1 MKRLIF
7 AITLLTSILLIAQ
20 IATGDQDENI
30 FKVGIGAFKDEL
42 YMISEAQFR
51 IIVEQY
57 PNSRY
62 FNEAIYYLTLSQY
75 RNKKYDDA
83 LKTISLIKS
92 KYSYIK
98 YYPNVLFLEGKIYY
112 EVGQYKQAIKSFENY
127 LRLFP
132 INEDAPF
139 AQYLMA
145 SSYTSLSNYD
155 RAIELLKE
163 IERRYPNSPIVE
175 ESKFKLAETYRLSG
189 DLQNAL
195 NEFQNFITKF
205 TNSKYLPDA
214 HYNLGLITFNLSK
227 STDTNYLQQ
236 SASYF
241 QKASEYNS
249 SIKPFALFNAGISYL
264 ATGKTE
270 EAKSMF
276 SNLISEFSSYTQP
289 EIKSTVIEGYLNLA
303 RIQKEL
309 GDTNSAVSNY
319 MNVITYGGEN
329 AIKASIELSSLLNSL
344 NRSEEA
350 IKVLEPFTNDTKV
363 LFNYAISLK
372 NKDPNTAE
380 SILVSIISNNDKSEI
395 VDNYTVDNS
404 IVELLKLLISKGN
417 YEKVISYTKL
427 LSDKAS
433 SDYAKDFIYL
443 MLGEAN
449 LNLKDYKSAISAYS
463 MVKNES
469 LKEDAIEGIA
479 YTHYLSENYA
489 LAIKFYSELANN
501 YKQGKYTER
510 AYYMLGLCYEKIKD
524 TDKAISSHQQN
535 LIYGKDTK
543 YILSS
548 AISLGWI
555 YLKIGKF
562 DDAIGIASKYID
574 TAKDN
579 PTIQIQLLEILAWSY
594 DGKKDYK
601 KAVDTFLQII
611 KSENLNDFQRIRYY
625 NYISLMHEKAG
636 QYQDAINTI
645 TKNIIPIALSNNYSN
660 DYVESLGRLTLLY
673 IRQNDINKARQTISS
688 LIPYTNVQKT
698 YEYIYRFGEYLY
710 SINQFDEAAQMF
722 MTTAKGSSDTDLRDE
737 AYYWGGWAFFNT
749 QKVEDAVNVFNEFVK
764 ISSSSKV
771 PSVLI
776 TLGDIMVNR
785 GDYEKAKYYYNI
797 VVNNYKDKPEYNT
810 AVLKLSKLASASSK
824 TTETPKKVEEKKP
837 EEKPKNIESL
847 ISSLEEVSKSKD
859 KESAS
864 KAKFELA
871 MIYKS
876 QGNYQKAI
884 DLLQGIT
891 EEVYNETA
899 AQAQF
904 EIGEILRSIGDYNK
918 AWKEYIKVV
927 YIYKDYKDIVVK
939 AMYYTIYCYVQ
950 LKDYENA
957 KKLYEKMERDF
968 YKNPWT
974 EKAKELIK

>member
-7 AITLLTSILLIAQ
+7 VVTIIASIFSVIQ
-20 IATGDQDENI
+20 IANGQQDENI

-189 DLQNAL
+189 DLQNSL
-195 NEFQNFITKF
+195 NEFKDFISKF

-214 HYNLGLITFNLSK
+214 YYNLGLITFNLSK
-227 STDTNYLQQ
+227 GTDTNYLQQ

-241 QKASEYNS
+241 QKASEFNS
-249 SIKPFALFNAGISYL
+249 GIKPFALFNAGISFI
-264 ATGKTE
+264 AIGKLE
-270 EAKSMF
+270 EARNTF

-309 GDTNSAVSNY
+309 GDTNSAISNY
-319 MNVITYGGEN
+319 MNVIAYGGEN
-329 AIKASIELSSLLNSL
+329 AIKASIELSSILNLL

-350 IKVLEPFTNDTKV
+350 LKVLEPFTNDTKV

-395 VDNYTVDNS
+395 VDNS

-417 YEKVISYTKL
+417 YEKVISYNRL
-427 LSDKAS
+427 LSDKAL
-433 SDYAKDFIYL
+433 SDYTRDFIYL

-463 MVKNES
+463 MVKHES
-469 LKEDAIEGIA
+469 LKEDALEGIA
-479 YTHYLSENYA
+479 YTHYLSENYN
-489 LAIKFYSELANN
+489 LAIKFYSELVTN

-524 TDKAISSHQQN
+524 TDKAILSHQQN
-535 LIYGKDTK
+535 LIYGKDTR

-555 YLKIGKF
+555 YLRIGKF
-562 DDAIGIASKYID
+562 DDAIGIASKYIE
-574 TAKDN
+574 TAKEN
-579 PTIQIQLLEILAWSY
+579 PTVQIQLLEILAWSY

-625 NYISLMHEKAG
+625 NYISLIYEKSG

-645 TKNIIPIALSNNYSN
+645 TRNIVPIALSNNYSN
-660 DYVESLGRLTLLY
+660 DYVEALGRLTFLY
-673 IRQNDINKARQTISS
+673 IRQNDINKAKQTINS
-688 LIPYTNVQKT
+688 LISYTNIQKT
-698 YEYIYRFGEYLY
+698 YDYIYRFGEYLY
-710 SINQFDEAAQMF
+710 SINQFDDAARMY
-722 MTTAKGSSDTDLRDE
+722 MIVAKGSTDTDLRDE
-737 AYYWGGWAFFNT
+737 AYYWGGWALFNAG
-749 QKVEDAVNVFNEFVK
+749 KIEDAINVFNEFIK

-810 AVLKLSKLASASSK
+810 AVLKLSKLASTSPK
-824 TTETPKKVEEKKP
+824 TTEVPKKVEEKKP
-837 EEKPKNIESL
+837 EEKKIEEKPKNIESL

-884 DLLQGIT
+884 NLLQEIT

-904 EIGEILRSIGDYNK
+904 EIGEILRNIGDYNK

-950 LKDYENA
+950 LKEYENA

-974 EKAKELIK
+974 EKAKDLIK

>member
-1 MKRLIF
+1 MKNSIFLI
-7 AITLLTSILLIAQ
+7 ISIVLISSVVQA
-20 IATGDQDENI
+20 ANGNNDENI

-75 RNKKYDDA
+75 KNKKYDDA
-83 LKTISLIKS
+83 LRTISLIKS

-98 YYPNVLFLEGKIYY
+98 HYPNVLFLEGKIHY
-112 EVGQYKQAIKSFENY
+112 EVRQYKLAIKSLENY

-145 SSYTSLSNYD
+145 SSYTSLSNYN

-163 IERRYPNSPIVE
+163 IEIRYPNSPIIE

-195 NEFQNFITKF
+195 NEFQNFIAKF
-205 TNSKYLPDA
+205 TNSKYLPDVY
-214 HYNLGLITFNLSK
+214 YNLGLITFNLSESK
-227 STDTNYLQQ
+227 DTNYLLQ
-236 SASYF
+236 SALYF

-249 SIKPFALFNAGISYL
+249 GIKPFALFNAGISYL
-264 ATGKTE
+264 ATGKLE

-276 SNLISEFSSYTQP
+276 SNLVYEFSSYNQP

-309 GDTNSAVSNY
+309 GDTNSAISNY
-319 MNVITYGGEN
+319 MNVTAYGGEN

-344 NRSEEA
+344 NRDEEA
-350 IKVLEPFTNDTKV
+350 IKVLEPFTNDTKA
-363 LFNYAISLK
+363 LFNYALVLK
-372 NKDPNTAE
+372 NKSPE
-380 SILVSIISNNDKSEI
+380 ISEKILVSIISNNDKSEV
-395 VDNYTVDNS
+395 VDNA
-404 IVELLKLLISKGN
+404 IIELLKLLISKGS
-417 YEKVISYTKL
+417 YEKVISYNKL
-427 LSDKAS
+427 LSEKVS
-433 SDYAKDFIYL
+433 STYTKDFIYL

-463 MVKNES
+463 MIKHES
-469 LKEDAIEGIA
+469 LKEDSLEGIA
-479 YTHYLSENYA
+479 YAHYLSENYN
-489 LAIKFYSELANN
+489 LAIKFYSELVDT

-510 AYYMLGLCYEKIKD
+510 AYYMLGLCYEKIKN
-524 TDKAISSHQQN
+524 TDKAILSHQQN
-535 LIYGKDTK
+535 LIYGKDTQ
-543 YILSS
+543 YIFLS

-574 TAKDN
+574 TAKNN
-579 PTIQIQLLEILAWSY
+579 PTVQIQLLEILAWSY
-594 DGKKDYK
+594 DSKKDYK
-601 KAVDTFLQII
+601 RAIDTFLQII
-611 KSENLNDFQRIRYY
+611 QSENLNDFQRIRYY
-625 NYISLMHEKAG
+625 NYISLIHEKAG
-636 QYQDAINTI
+636 QYQDAIKTI
-645 TKNIIPIALSNNYSN
+645 IKNIIPIALSNNYSN
-660 DYVESLGRLTLLY
+660 DYIESLGRLTFLY
-673 IRQNDINKARQTISS
+673 IRQNDLNKAKQTIDS
-688 LIPYTNVQKT
+688 LIPYTNIQKT

-710 SINQFDEAAQMF
+710 SINQFDEAAKMY
-722 MTTAKGSSDTDLRDE
+722 MIVAKGSNDPDLRDE
-737 AYYWGGWAFFNT
+737 AYYWGGWALFNAK
-749 QKVEDAVNVFNEFVK
+749 KVEDAVDVFSEFVK

-785 GDYEKAKYYYNI
+785 GNYEKARYYYNI
-797 VVNNYKDKPEYNT
+797 VLDKYKDKPEYNT
-810 AVLKLSKLASASSK
+810 AVLKLSKLASTSPK
-824 TTETPKKVEEKKP
+824 TTEAPKKVQENKPEDKKP
-837 EEKPKNIESL
+837 GEKLKNIESL
-847 ISSLEEVSKSKD
+847 ISSLEDVSKSKD

-884 DLLQGIT
+884 NLLQEIT

-904 EIGEILRSIGDYNK
+904 EIGEILRTIGDYNK

-950 LKDYENA
+950 LKEYENA
-957 KKLYEKMERDF
+957 NKLYEKMERDF

>member
-7 AITLLTSILLIAQ
+7 VVTIIASIFSVIQ
-20 IATGDQDENI
+20 IANGQQDENI

-145 SSYTSLSNYD
+145 SSYTSLSNYY

-189 DLQNAL
+189 DLQNSL
-195 NEFQNFITKF
+195 NEFKDFISKF

-214 HYNLGLITFNLSK
+214 YYNLGLITFNLSK
-227 STDTNYLQQ
+227 GTDTNYLQQ

-241 QKASEYNS
+241 QKASEFNS
-249 SIKPFALFNAGISYL
+249 GIKPFALFNAGISFI
-264 ATGKTE
+264 AIGKLE
-270 EAKSMF
+270 EARNTF

-309 GDTNSAVSNY
+309 GDTNSAISNY
-319 MNVITYGGEN
+319 MNVIAYGGEN

-395 VDNYTVDNS
+395 VDNS

-417 YEKVISYTKL
+417 YEKVISYNRL
-427 LSDKAS
+427 LSDKAL
-433 SDYAKDFIYL
+433 SDYTRNFIYL
-443 MLGEAN
+443 MIGEAN

-463 MVKNES
+463 MVKHES
-469 LKEDAIEGIA
+469 LKEDALEGIA
-479 YTHYLSENYA
+479 YTHYLSENYN
-489 LAIKFYSELANN
+489 LAIKFYSELVTN

-524 TDKAISSHQQN
+524 TDKAILSHQQN
-535 LIYGKDTK
+535 LIYGKDTR

-555 YLKIGKF
+555 YLRIGKF
-562 DDAIGIASKYID
+562 DDAIGIASKYIE
-574 TAKDN
+574 TSKEN

-625 NYISLMHEKAG
+625 NYISLIYEKSG

-645 TKNIIPIALSNNYSN
+645 TRNIVPITLSNNYSN
-660 DYVESLGRLTLLY
+660 DYVEALGRLTFLY
-673 IRQNDINKARQTISS
+673 IRQNDINKAKQTVNS
-688 LIPYTNVQKT
+688 LIPYTNIQKT

-710 SINQFDEAAQMF
+710 SINQFDDAARMY
-722 MTTAKGSSDTDLRDE
+722 MIVAKGSTDTDLRDE
-737 AYYWGGWAFFNT
+737 AYYWGGWALFNAG
-749 QKVEDAVNVFNEFVK
+749 KIEDAINVFNEFIK

-785 GDYEKAKYYYNI
+785 GDQQKAKYYYNI

-810 AVLKLSKLASASSK
+810 AVLKLSKLASTSPK
-824 TTETPKKVEEKKP
+824 TTEVTKKVEKKKPEEKKI

-884 DLLQGIT
+884 NLLQEIT

-904 EIGEILRSIGDYNK
+904 EIGEILRNIGDYNK

-950 LKDYENA
+950 LKEYENA

>member
-7 AITLLTSILLIAQ
+7 VVTIIASIFSVIQ
-20 IATGDQDENI
+20 IANGQQDENI

-189 DLQNAL
+189 DLQNSL
-195 NEFQNFITKF
+195 NEFKDFISKF

-214 HYNLGLITFNLSK
+214 YYNLGLITFNLSK
-227 STDTNYLQQ
+227 GTDTNYLQQ

-241 QKASEYNS
+241 QKASEFNS
-249 SIKPFALFNAGISYL
+249 GIKPFALFNAGISFI
-264 ATGKTE
+264 AIGKLE
-270 EAKSMF
+270 EARNTF

-309 GDTNSAVSNY
+309 GDTNSAISNY
-319 MNVITYGGEN
+319 MNVIAYGGEN

-363 LFNYAISLK
+363 MFNYAISLK

-395 VDNYTVDNS
+395 VDNS
-404 IVELLKLLISKGN
+404 IVELLKLVISKGN
-417 YEKVISYTKL
+417 YEKVISYNRL
-427 LSDKAS
+427 LSDKAL
-433 SDYAKDFIYL
+433 SDYTRDFIYL

-463 MVKNES
+463 MVKHES
-469 LKEDAIEGIA
+469 LKEDALEGIA
-479 YTHYLSENYA
+479 YTHYLSENYN
-489 LAIKFYSELANN
+489 LAIKFYSELVTN

-524 TDKAISSHQQN
+524 TDKAILSHQQN
-535 LIYGKDTK
+535 LIYGKDTR

-555 YLKIGKF
+555 YLRIGKF
-562 DDAIGIASKYID
+562 DDAIGIASKYIE
-574 TAKDN
+574 TAKEN

-601 KAVDTFLQII
+601 KAIDTFLQII

-625 NYISLMHEKAG
+625 NYISLIYEKSG

-645 TKNIIPIALSNNYSN
+645 TRNIVPITLSNNYSN
-660 DYVESLGRLTLLY
+660 DYVEALGRLTFLY
-673 IRQNDINKARQTISS
+673 IRQNDINKAKQTINS
-688 LIPYTNVQKT
+688 LISYTNIQKT

-710 SINQFDEAAQMF
+710 SINQFDDAARMY
-722 MTTAKGSSDTDLRDE
+722 TIVAKGSTDTDLRDE
-737 AYYWGGWAFFNT
+737 AYYWGGWALFNAG
-749 QKVEDAVNVFNEFVK
+749 KIEDAINVFNEFIK

-810 AVLKLSKLASASSK
+810 AVLKLSKLSSTSPK
-824 TTETPKKVEEKKP
+824 TTEVPKKVEEKKP
-837 EEKPKNIESL
+837 EEKKIEEKPKNIQSL

-884 DLLQGIT
+884 NLLQEIT

-904 EIGEILRSIGDYNK
+904 EIGEILRNIGDYNK

-950 LKDYENA
+950 LKEYENA

>member
-7 AITLLTSILLIAQ
+7 VVTIIASIFSVVQ
-20 IATGDQDENI
+20 IANGQQDENI

-127 LRLFP
+127 LKLFP

-189 DLQNAL
+189 DLQNSL
-195 NEFQNFITKF
+195 NEFKDFISKF

-214 HYNLGLITFNLSK
+214 YYNLGLITFNLSK
-227 STDTNYLQQ
+227 GTDTNYLQQ

-241 QKASEYNS
+241 QKASEFNS
-249 SIKPFALFNAGISYL
+249 GIKPFALFNAGISFI
-264 ATGKTE
+264 AIGKLE
-270 EAKSMF
+270 EARNTF

-309 GDTNSAVSNY
+309 GDTNSAISNY
-319 MNVITYGGEN
+319 MNVIAYGGEN

-395 VDNYTVDNS
+395 VDNS

-417 YEKVISYTKL
+417 YEKVISYNRL
-427 LSDKAS
+427 LSDKAL
-433 SDYAKDFIYL
+433 SDYTRDFIYL

-463 MVKNES
+463 MVKHES
-469 LKEDAIEGIA
+469 LKEDALEGIA
-479 YTHYLSENYA
+479 YTHYLSENYN
-489 LAIKFYSELANN
+489 LAIKFYSELVTN

-524 TDKAISSHQQN
+524 TDKAILSHQQN
-535 LIYGKDTK
+535 LIYGKDTR

-555 YLKIGKF
+555 YLRIGKF
-562 DDAIGIASKYID
+562 DDAIGIASKYIE
-574 TAKDN
+574 TSKEN
-579 PTIQIQLLEILAWSY
+579 PTVQIQLLEILAWSY

-625 NYISLMHEKAG
+625 NYISLIYEKSG

-645 TKNIIPIALSNNYSN
+645 TRNIVPITLSNNYSN
-660 DYVESLGRLTLLY
+660 DYVEALGRLTFLY
-673 IRQNDINKARQTISS
+673 IRQNDVNKAKQTINS
-688 LIPYTNVQKT
+688 LISYTNIQKT

-710 SINQFDEAAQMF
+710 SINQFDDAARMY
-722 MTTAKGSSDTDLRDE
+722 MIVAKGSTDTDLRDE
-737 AYYWGGWAFFNT
+737 AYYWGGWALFNAG
-749 QKVEDAVNVFNEFVK
+749 KIEDAINVFNEFIK

-810 AVLKLSKLASASSK
+810 AVLKLSKLASTSPKA
-824 TTETPKKVEEKKP
+824 TEVPKKVEEKKP
-837 EEKPKNIESL
+837 EEKKIEEKPKNIESL

-884 DLLQGIT
+884 NLLQEIT

-904 EIGEILRSIGDYNK
+904 EIGEILRNIGDYNK

-950 LKDYENA
+950 LKEYENA

-974 EKAKELIK
+974 EKAKDLIK

>member
-1 MKRLIF
+1 MKRIILVVTIIASIF
-7 AITLLTSILLIAQ
+7 SVVQ
-20 IATGDQDENI
+20 IANGQKDENI

-42 YMISEAQFR
+42 YMISESQFR

-112 EVGQYKQAIKSFENY
+112 EVRQYKQAIKSFENY

-189 DLQNAL
+189 DLRNSL
-195 NEFQNFITKF
+195 NEFKDFISKF
-205 TNSKYLPDA
+205 TNSKYLPDVY
-214 HYNLGLITFNLSK
+214 YNLGLITFNLSK
-227 STDTNYLQQ
+227 GTDTNYLQQ

-241 QKASEYNS
+241 QKASEFNS
-249 SIKPFALFNAGISYL
+249 GIKPFALFNAGISFI
-264 ATGKTE
+264 AIGKLE
-270 EAKSMF
+270 EARNTF
-276 SNLISEFSSYTQP
+276 SNLISEFSLYTQP

-309 GDTNSAVSNY
+309 GDANSAISNY
-319 MNVITYGGEN
+319 MNVIAYGGEN

-350 IKVLEPFTNDTKV
+350 LKVLEPFTNDTKV
-363 LFNYAISLK
+363 LFNYAVSLK

-395 VDNYTVDNS
+395 VDNS

-417 YEKVISYTKL
+417 YEKVISYNRL
-427 LSDKAS
+427 LSDKALS
-433 SDYAKDFIYL
+433 NYTRDFIYL

-463 MVKNES
+463 MVKHES
-469 LKEDAIEGIA
+469 LKEDALEGIA
-479 YTHYLSENYA
+479 YTHYLSENYN
-489 LAIKFYSELANN
+489 LAIKFYSELVTN

-524 TDKAISSHQQN
+524 TDKAILSHQQN
-535 LIYGKDTK
+535 LIYGKDTR

-555 YLKIGKF
+555 YLRIGKF
-562 DDAIGIASKYID
+562 DDAIGIASKYIE
-574 TAKDN
+574 TAKGN

-625 NYISLMHEKAG
+625 NYISLIYEKSR

-645 TKNIIPIALSNNYSN
+645 TRNIVPITLSNNYSN
-660 DYVESLGRLTLLY
+660 DYVEALGRLTFLY
-673 IRQNDINKARQTISS
+673 IRQNDINKAKQTINS
-688 LIPYTNVQKT
+688 LISYTNIQKT

-710 SINQFDEAAQMF
+710 SINQFDDSARMY
-722 MTTAKGSSDTDLRDE
+722 MIVAKGSTDTDLRDE
-737 AYYWGGWAFFNT
+737 AYYWGGWALFNAG
-749 QKVEDAVNVFNEFVK
+749 KIEDAINVFNEFIK

-785 GDYEKAKYYYNI
+785 RDYEKAKYYYNI
-797 VVNNYKDKPEYNT
+797 VLNNYKDKPEYNT
-810 AVLKLSKLASASSK
+810 AVLKLSKLASTSPK
-824 TTETPKKVEEKKP
+824 TTEVPKKVEKKKPKEKKI

-847 ISSLEEVSKSKD
+847 ILSLEEVSKSKD

-884 DLLQGIT
+884 NLLQEIT

-904 EIGEILRSIGDYNK
+904 EIGEILRNIGDYNK

-950 LKDYENA
+950 LKEYENA

>member
-7 AITLLTSILLIAQ
+7 VGTIIASIFLVIQ
-20 IATGDQDENI
+20 IANGQQDENI

-189 DLQNAL
+189 DLQNSL
-195 NEFQNFITKF
+195 NEFKDFISKF

-214 HYNLGLITFNLSK
+214 YYNLGLITFNLSK
-227 STDTNYLQQ
+227 GTDTNYLQQ

-241 QKASEYNS
+241 QKASEFNS
-249 SIKPFALFNAGISYL
+249 GIKPFALFNAGISFI
-264 ATGKTE
+264 AIGKLE
-270 EAKSMF
+270 EARNTF
-276 SNLISEFSSYTQP
+276 SNLISEFSLYTQP

-309 GDTNSAVSNY
+309 GDTNSAISNY
-319 MNVITYGGEN
+319 MNVIAYGGEN

-395 VDNYTVDNS
+395 VDNS

-417 YEKVISYTKL
+417 YEKVISYNRL
-427 LSDKAS
+427 LSDKALS
-433 SDYAKDFIYL
+433 NYTRDFIYL
-443 MLGEAN
+443 MIGEAN

-463 MVKNES
+463 MVKHES
-469 LKEDAIEGIA
+469 LKEDALEGIA
-479 YTHYLSENYA
+479 YTHYLSENYN
-489 LAIKFYSELANN
+489 LAIKFYSELVTN

-524 TDKAISSHQQN
+524 TDKAILSHQQN
-535 LIYGKDTK
+535 LIYGKDTR

-555 YLKIGKF
+555 YLRIGKF
-562 DDAIGIASKYID
+562 DDAIGIASKYIE
-574 TAKDN
+574 TSKEN
-579 PTIQIQLLEILAWSY
+579 PTVQIQLLEILAWSY

-625 NYISLMHEKAG
+625 NYISLIYEKSG

-645 TKNIIPIALSNNYSN
+645 TRNIVPITLSNNYSN
-660 DYVESLGRLTLLY
+660 DYVEALGRLTFLY
-673 IRQNDINKARQTISS
+673 IRQNDINKAKQTINS
-688 LIPYTNVQKT
+688 LISYTNIQKT
-698 YEYIYRFGEYLY
+698 YDYIYRFGEYLY
-710 SINQFDEAAQMF
+710 SINQFDDAARMY
-722 MTTAKGSSDTDLRDE
+722 MIVAKGSTDTDLRDE
-737 AYYWGGWAFFNT
+737 AYYWGGWALFNAR
-749 QKVEDAVNVFNEFVK
+749 KIEDAINVFNEFIK

-810 AVLKLSKLASASSK
+810 AVLKLSKLASTSPKA
-824 TTETPKKVEEKKP
+824 TEVPKKVEEKKP
-837 EEKPKNIESL
+837 EKKKIEEKPKNIESL

-884 DLLQGIT
+884 NLLQEIT

-904 EIGEILRSIGDYNK
+904 EIGEILRNIGDYNK

-950 LKDYENA
+950 LKEYENA